1 MTRIDGV
8 RFAGVSTCVPPRA
21 IDNLEF
27 GARYGASD
35 VRKVVSMA
43 GVKAR
48 RVVDPGVTATDLC
61 FEAASRLLD
70 KLGWSPESITG
81 LILVTQS
88 PDYFSPSSSCMVHKW
103 LGLKD
108 TCAAFDVGLGCS
120 GYPYGLYLASTMLNA
135 GGQQRILMLTGDTPS
150 LFTDPNDHATALLF
164 GDVGTATAL
173 ESNPEAAPGYYSLH
187 TDGRG
192 YEGLIVRG
200 GGYRNRFPTDPRDLF
215 LSMDGAGV
223 FAFTIERVP
232 PLVLGTLEFASL
244 TATDID
250 WYFFHQSNQ
259 FMMRHLV
266 RKCGLAE
273 DRVPLVLDRFG
284 NAGGASVALAITQG
298 MQRPVGD
305 IRAMMLGYG
314 VGLSWGSAIVTIDS
328 NAVVMHA
335 DYSGDLLRA

>member
-1 MTRIDGV
+1 MDGV
-8 RFAGVSTCVPPRA
+8 RVAGVSTCVPARV

-27 GARYGASD
+27 GARYGGTE

-43 GVKAR
+43 GVRAR

-61 FEAASRLLD
+61 FEAASRLLGQ
-70 KLGWSPESITG
+70 LGWSPDSITG

-108 TCAAFDVGLGCS
+108 TCATFDVGLGCS
-120 GYPYGLYLASTMLNA
+120 GYPYGLYLASTMLKA

-150 LFTDPNDHATALLF
+150 LFTDPDDHATALLF

-173 ESNPEAAPGYYSLH
+173 ELDNDAAPGYYALY

-192 YEGLIVRG
+192 YDALIVRG
-200 GGYRNRFPTDPRDLF
+200 GGYRNRFPADPRDLF

-232 PLVLGTLEFASL
+232 PLIVGTLEFASL
-244 TATDID
+244 QSSDID
-250 WYFFHQSNQ
+250 CYFFHQSNQ
-259 FMMRHLV
+259 FMMRHLAK
-266 RKCGLAE
+266 KCGLPE
-273 DRVPLVLDRFG
+273 DRVPLILDRYG
-284 NAGGASVALAITQG
+284 NVGGASVALAITQG
-298 MQRPVGD
+298 MQRPAGD
-305 IRAMMLGYG
+305 VRGMMVGYG
-314 VGLSWGSAIVTIDS
+314 VGLSWGAAVVTLDR
-328 NAVVMHA
+328 NAVLAHA
-335 DYSGDLLRA
+335 DYTGDLPRA